1 MSYLKVLGCWRLK
14 YSQIRLHANCG
25 YNGFMRSI
33 FVVLFAANVL
43 LFGLGQGWFGP
54 VQVEPG
60 RDPAIL
66 KTQLNAEALQV
77 AFDSAALSQ

>member
-1 MSYLKVLGCWRLK
+1 
-14 YSQIRLHANCG
+14 
-25 YNGFMRSI
+25 MRSL

-54 VQVEPG
+54 VQPEPG

-66 KTQLNAEALQV
+66 KTQLNADALQV
-77 AFDSAALSQ
+77 TVDRAALGQ

>member
-1 MSYLKVLGCWRLK
+1 
-14 YSQIRLHANCG
+14 
-25 YNGFMRSI
+25 MRSI

-66 KTQLNAEALQV
+66 KTQLNADALQV
-77 AFDSAALSQ
+77 AVDRAALGQ